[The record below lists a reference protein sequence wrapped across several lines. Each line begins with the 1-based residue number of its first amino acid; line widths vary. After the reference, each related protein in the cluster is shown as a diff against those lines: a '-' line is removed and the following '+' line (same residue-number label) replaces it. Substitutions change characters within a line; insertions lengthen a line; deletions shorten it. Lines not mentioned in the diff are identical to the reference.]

1 MTPKER
7 AAYFG
12 RLWPEACFANEWD
25 VKDEARR
32 REVTLECTRLI
43 RVRPTDSTSAL
54 SRDEVTALFV
64 YLRHLADP
72 ASLEKSA
79 DWVSC
84 QEDYRTFNRARQAD
98 WHERELYG
106 TGKNK
111 FDRNRFG
118 GAATAAGSP
127 LGTLD
132 RKETAQRHLTFA
144 HRHQKKLRAE
154 KKAGA
159 GPISADELQ
168 VNVESAPRR
177 LALEARIFAAGATFI
192 KRSTRDQTEWAVIA
206 YVRGVVE
213 NLGHAHRWPITD
225 EALLEAVTIRVEDQA
240 RKNGRPAAAAPG
252 ATAVS
257 TADAPF

>member
-25 VKDEARR
+25 VKDEAQRR
-32 REVTLECTRLI
+32 AVTLECMRLI
-43 RVRPTDSTSAL
+43 RVRPTDSTSKL
-54 SRDEVTALFV
+54 GNDEVTALFV
-64 YLRHLADP
+64 YLRHLADQ

-84 QEDYRTFNRARQAD
+84 QEDHRTFNRARQAD

-111 FDRNRFG
+111 WDRNRFA

-132 RKETAQRHLTFA
+132 RKKTAHRHLTFA
-144 HRHQKKLRAE
+144 TRHQKKLREE
-154 KKAGA
+154 KKAAGA
-159 GPISADELQ
+159 GQIVASQ
-168 VNVESAPRR
+168 VPASVQESAPRR
-177 LALEARIFAAGATFI
+177 LALEARLFAAGSTFI
-192 KRSTRDQTEWAVIA
+192 KRATRDQMEWAVIA

-213 NLGHAHRWPITD
+213 SRGHTHRWPITD
-225 EALLEAVTIRVEDQA
+225 EALLEEITRMVEDRA
-240 RKNGRPAAAAPG
+240 RQEQQPAAV
-252 ATAVS
+252 ATFAGDS
-257 TADAPF
+257 DLPF